1 MRHLSKGLTLQN
13 RLSLSHGAQQFW
25 EPCFLQPESQGE
37 DSVDQSPQMAHGGH
51 VAESE
56 NKPGLFGARVSE
68 ALLLQ
73 HYVARPGG
81 RGGAVYRGMITKRA
95 V

>member
-13 RLSLSHGAQQFW
+13 RLSLGRGAQQFW
-25 EPCFLQPESQGE
+25 EPESQGE

-81 RGGAVYRGMITKRA
+81 RGGAVYWGMITKRA